1 MEKTNRYPNSSR
13 KTVLDNGLR
22 VVTEKVPHAKSISLG
37 IWVGYG
43 SRFEKPDLNGI
54 CHFIEHM
61 LFKGTARR
69 SAYTIAR
76 EMDSVGGII
85 NAFTSKE
92 MTSFYCKVLS
102 ENTDLAVDLLTDLF
116 LNASFPEDEIEREKQ
131 VICQEILQV
140 EDTPEDLVYEMLGI
154 RFWRDDPLGQPI
166 LGTIPTVSAFDRE
179 TVVRYKE
186 DHYTPEETL
195 VCAAGDVDHDRLVDL
210 MDKEMGRL
218 KKGLGPSAGPKPVNL
233 VSSHVSRRDLEQV
246 HLCVGME
253 GPSALDPAR
262 HAAHLLNNILG
273 GGMSSRLFQEIRE
286 KRGLAYSVY
295 SFISTFTD
303 TGMFGIYAGCDAAR
317 LEELLSVIR
326 KESVDLPGTLTEEEI
341 RTAKQQIRGSAILS
355 NESTDSVMN
364 RLAKSEYFF
373 HRHIPLEEV
382 LDLVNRVTRA
392 ELCEMAEQIMHPSR
406 FTTVA
411 LGPVPDTSDPLAILM
426 AE

>member
-1 MEKTNRYPNSSR
+1 MEKTNQFLTSYR

-22 VVTEKVPHAKSISLG
+22 IVTERVPHAQSISLG
-37 IWVGYG
+37 LWVGYG
-43 SRFEKPDLNGI
+43 SRFETPELNGI

-69 SAYTIAR
+69 SAYDIAR

-102 ENTDLAVDLLTDLF
+102 ENTELAVDLLTDLF

-140 EDTPEDLVYEMLGI
+140 EDTPEDLVYEMLGV
-154 RFWRDDPLGQPI
+154 RFWQDDPLGRPI

-179 TVVRYKE
+179 TVVRYKV
-186 DHYTPEETL
+186 DHYTPEETI
-195 VCAAGDVDHDRLVDL
+195 VCAAGDLEHDALVE
-210 MDKEMGRL
+210 MIEKEMGRL
-218 KKGLGPSAGPKPVNL
+218 KKGVGPLTGPKPVNIASTE
-233 VSSHVSRRDLEQV
+233 VVRRELEQV
-246 HLCVGME
+246 HVCVGVE

-295 SFISTFTD
+295 SFISTFSD
-303 TGMFGIYAGCDAAR
+303 TGMFGVYAGCDAAR

-326 KESVDLPGTLTEEEI
+326 KESVELPDTLTEEEI
-341 RTAKQQIRGSAILS
+341 RTAKQQIRGSAILA

-373 HRHIPLEEV
+373 RRHIPLEEV
-382 LDLVNRVTRA
+382 LDAVNRVTRA
-392 ELCEMAEQIMHPSR
+392 ELCEMAEQMVHPSR

-411 LGPVPDTSDPLAILM
+411 LGPVPNTTDPLAILSS
-426 AE
+426 